1 MFKTPF
7 HKVAVTGIGV
17 VSPVGTG
24 RKEFFDSLAAGR
36 SGIDFIKKF
45 DTGGFPFKVAGEVK
59 KFIREDYFGKNE
71 SNNLPLYILYAVAA
85 GKLALRDAGL
95 DVKYYETNR
104 IGIFGGNGA
113 GGFGLA
119 EEAVERQVVRKSPR
133 LSPYFIPHFL
143 PNMAVGA
150 MSIHLGIKG
159 PVLTCA
165 SACAAGA
172 NAIGEAYL
180 RIKYGEMDCCIAG
193 GTEAVI
199 TPVFLSGLNS
209 MKALSKNMDP
219 NSASRPFDRDRDGFV
234 PAEGSAFLV
243 LENLEKALERGVKPV
258 AEIDGYSVLSEGYH
272 IAAPEPDGKG
282 MAAVMEAALSSSGIA
297 PSEIGYINAHGTS
310 TVLNDKYETSAV
322 KKVFGSHCKNL
333 KISSTKSMT
342 GHLLGAAG
350 ALEAAACVLSL
361 ENQIVFPTI
370 NLKNPDPCCDL
381 DYVPGKSRS
390 SKLDYVMSNSFGFG
404 GVNTCLIFKKYS

>member
-1 MFKTPF
+1 MNEAPF
-7 HKVAVTGIGV
+7 HRVAVTGIGV

-24 RKEFFDSLAAGR
+24 KKEFFDSLAAGK
-36 SGIDFIKKF
+36 SGIDFIKRF
-45 DTGGFPFKVAGEVK
+45 NTDGFTFKVAGEVK
-59 KFIREDYFGKNE
+59 NFIREDYFKKNK

-85 GKLALRDAGL
+85 GKLAVLDSGL
-95 DVKYYETNR
+95 DLDYYGKNK

-113 GGFGLA
+113 GGFDLA
-119 EEAVERQVVRKSPR
+119 EEAVERHLLKKTSR

-143 PNMAVGA
+143 PNMAVGT

-209 MKALSKNMDP
+209 MKALSKNTDP
-219 NSASRPFDRDRDGFV
+219 ESASRPFDKKRDGFV
-234 PAEGSAFLV
+234 PGEGSAFLV
-243 LENLEKALERGVKPV
+243 LENMDKALKRGAKPL
-258 AEIDGYSVLSEGYH
+258 AEITGYSVLSEGYH
-272 IAAPEPDGKG
+272 IAAPEPEGKG
-282 MAAVMEAALSSSGIA
+282 MADVMEAALLSSGLN
-297 PSEIGYINAHGTS
+297 PCEIDYINAHGTS
-310 TVLNDKYETSAV
+310 TILNDKYETAAI
-322 KKVFGSHCKNL
+322 KKVFKDNYKNL
-333 KISSTKSMT
+333 KLSSTKSMT

-361 ENQIVFPTI
+361 ENQLIFPTI
-370 NLKNPDPCCDL
+370 NLNNPDPDCFL
-381 DYVPGKSRS
+381 DYVPNKSQKA
-390 SKLDYVMSNSFGFG
+390 KLNYVMSNSFGFG
-404 GVNTCLIFKKYS
+404 GVNTCLVFKKSS